1 MAAVF
6 QGWALVAAAGLSIG
20 TFLGGC
26 ASGQQAQAGAAPVS
40 GFEAAAAQYVA
51 ANQEARASLRSVAGQ
66 MEHIDDLGPA
76 FSQINQAVSN
86 EQVAWS
92 RLNVAYA
99 EGALRPRAPVRLDAE
114 HAHRLR
120 SGREGDAGHGQ
131 LPRVRSEHPRDV
143 RCGCAPRRSQRH
155 GCRGERL
162 RQPVGEWPVASC
174 EVSSTKKGGPGG
186 SALLIS

>member
-26 ASGQQAQAGAAPVS
+26 ASGQQAQVGAAPVS
-40 GFEAAAAQYVA
+40 DFEAAAAQYVA

-99 EGALRPRAPVRLDAE
+99 EGPSVPEPRYDSMQNMHIAFDQAARAMQDMVNSRGFGQNIRAMSDADALRADLNAMDA
-114 HAHRLR
+114 AASDYASQWG
-120 SGREGDAGHGQ
+120 SGR
-131 LPRVRSEHPRDV
+131 
-143 RCGCAPRRSQRH
+143 
-155 GCRGERL
+155 
-162 RQPVGEWPVASC
+162 
-174 EVSSTKKGGPGG
+174 
-186 SALLIS
+186 